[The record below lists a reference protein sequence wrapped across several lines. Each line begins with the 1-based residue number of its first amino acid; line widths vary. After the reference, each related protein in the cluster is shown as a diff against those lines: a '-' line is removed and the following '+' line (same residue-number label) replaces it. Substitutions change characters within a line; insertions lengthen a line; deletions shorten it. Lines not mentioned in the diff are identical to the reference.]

1 MNLYETKIKAC
12 VILLSSLLVVS
23 CGESDT
29 QSVNTSN
36 DSDPVVA
43 SSKPTVALTSDQVN
57 TTVGET
63 FTLDITMSNFP
74 TSEGGG
80 VTVQFDP
87 SIINVSNVTINSEI
101 WNFVNKAGEIDNNA
115 GVISDILFSSFNGI
129 SEDGNVATITFS
141 AISSGNSQISLET
154 SSINPFS
161 SNGSEIGANFVH
173 TNVQVSATSVN

>member
-29 QSVNTSN
+29 QSVNTIN
-36 DSDPVVA
+36 GSDPVVA
-43 SSKPTVALTSDQVN
+43 SSKPTVALTSDQVS

-87 SIINVSNVTINSEI
+87 SIINVSNVTINSEV

-129 SEDGNVATITFS
+129 SEDSSVATITFN
-141 AISSGNSQISLET
+141 AISSGNSQISLEA

-161 SNGSEIGANFVH
+161 SGGGEIAANFV
-173 TNVQVSATSVN
+173 VADIQVTSTAN